1 MSTPTIHIHNLC
13 KTYIVSE
20 REKAFLRQITLVM
33 GQRDQLVWD
42 IPAIDSYELKGG
54 LTCS

>member
-1 MSTPTIHIHNLC
+1 MPTPTIHIHNLC

-20 REKAFLRQITLVM
+20 REKAFLRQITLIW
-33 GQRDQLVWD
+33 QRDQLVWD
-42 IPAIDSYELKGG
+42 IPAIDSCELKGG